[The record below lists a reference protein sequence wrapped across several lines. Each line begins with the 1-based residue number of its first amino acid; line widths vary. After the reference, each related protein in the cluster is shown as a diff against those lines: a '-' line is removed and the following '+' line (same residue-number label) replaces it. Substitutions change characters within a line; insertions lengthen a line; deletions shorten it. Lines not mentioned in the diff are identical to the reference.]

1 MILKPYFPQTHYFSF
16 ILRLKYDIITRHNIF
31 QFVIF
36 FKNYKLTLQHNCH
49 IGKYCTIFEWIARQ
63 IRT

>member
-1 MILKPYFPQTHYFSF
+1 MILKPYTHKQIISF

-36 FKNYKLTLQHNCH
+36 LNYKLTLQHNCH